1 MLRVCLALGVLVA
14 SGCPSASPPPA
25 ASAGKASSPS
35 AASDKPEFDVAVD
48 APATAIKG
56 TDGVARITVSPRAPW
71 HVNLDYAPKI
81 ELEAPGVVFEAP
93 APSAKPERFDADG
106 LAFAVPFRAQ
116 DKGKSSVAGRIKF
129 AMCAEDACT
138 PQTVPVEFTIDVGCE
153 TNTVC

>member
-1 MLRVCLALGVLVA
+1 MLRVGFVLSVLVVA
-14 SGCPSASPPPA
+14 GCPSTSAPPA
-25 ASAGKASSPS
+25 ASVSKAASGS
-35 AASDKPEFDVAVD
+35 SDKPEFDVAVD
-48 APATAIKG
+48 APARAIKG

-81 ELEAPGVVFEAP
+81 ELTAPGVVFEPVARDG
-93 APSAKPERFDADG
+93 KPERFDADG

-116 DKGKSSVAGRIKF
+116 DKGKSSVAGQIKF